1 MKKRILLSRT
11 DNIGDVILSLPM
23 AGWIKQHLPNS
34 EILFLGKSYTKSIVS
49 CCSFI
54 DAFYNW
60 DDISHSNDP
69 VAAFQQMNADVIV
82 HVFPQKK
89 IAQYAKSAG
98 IAQRIGTSHRLFH
111 WIYCNRLVSVGR
123 KNSPLHEAQLNLKLL
138 KPMSLPTDVPCEL
151 IPNYYGFS
159 RIPKLDPIKYE
170 TWIHPGKCN
179 VILHPKSKGSAK
191 EWDPAHFVELTN
203 RLPKD
208 QFHFIVCGVAEEK
221 PFVEKHILSHAPHI
235 QNAMGQLT
243 LQEYIALISNCQAL
257 VAASTGPLHI
267 AAALGIGAIG
277 LYPPERPINPKRW
290 GPLGKKAVY
299 FTGTGAYMES
309 IGPEQIANHLSQLW
323 KQNT

>member
-1 MKKRILLSRT
+1 VKKRILLSRT

-49 CCSFI
+49 CC
-54 DAFYNW
+54 AFVDEFYDW
-60 DDISHSNDP
+60 DNVCTEANP
-69 VAAFQQMNADVIV
+69 VAAFRKMNADVIV
-82 HVFPQKK
+82 HVFPQKQ

-98 IAQRIGTSHRLFH
+98 IAERIGTSHRLFH

-123 KNSPLHEAQLNLKLL
+123 KNSTLHEAQLNLKLL
-138 KPMSLPTDVPCEL
+138 KPLSIPTDVSCEL

-159 RIPKLDPIKYE
+159 NVPQLDLNKQKLFIDPK
-170 TWIHPGKCN
+170 KCN

-191 EWDPAHFVELTN
+191 EWDPKHFVELTN
-203 RLPKD
+203 MLPQN
-208 QFHFIVCGVAEEK
+208 QFHFIACGVEEEK
-221 PFVEKHILSHAPHI
+221 SFVEKYILSHAPHI